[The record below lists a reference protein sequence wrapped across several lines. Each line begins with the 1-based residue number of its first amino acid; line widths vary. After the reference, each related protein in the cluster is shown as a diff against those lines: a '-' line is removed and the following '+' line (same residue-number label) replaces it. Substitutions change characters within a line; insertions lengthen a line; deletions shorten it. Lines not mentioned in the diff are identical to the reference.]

1 MKFQKLTLCALLA
14 AFICVLAPF
23 SLPLGAIPVSLAT
36 FSVYIVASTV
46 NIGIALPALLVYILL
61 GAFGLPVFAGFAG
74 GFQQLAGVTGGYII
88 GYIPCL
94 IIISLLTSK
103 YKTKKIIY
111 PVSMAAGTCLC
122 YILGTVWYIFQT
134 NCSISTAL
142 TVCVLPF
149 IIGDIIKIVCA
160 SITGFN
166 LRIKLNKLKG

>member
-23 SLPLGAIPVSLAT
+23 SLPFGAVPISLAT
-36 FSVYIVASTV
+36 FSVYIVSSTV
-46 NIGIALPALLVYILL
+46 NIGIALPALLVYIFL
-61 GAFGLPVFAGFAG
+61 GAFGLPVFAGFTG
-74 GFQQLAGVTGGYII
+74 GFQQLAGITGGYII

-94 IIISLLTSK
+94 ITVSLLTSK
-103 YKTKKIIY
+103 YKSKKFIY

-122 YILGTVWYIFQT
+122 YISGIIWYTFQT
-134 NCSISTAL
+134 DCSISTAL

-149 IIGDIIKIVCA
+149 VAGDIIKIVCA
-160 SITGFN
+160 SIIGFK